1 MSEIID
7 LMLPVEFSSDTKEA
21 HSLSMDLS
29 LVGLD
34 NCLLGMKPAI
44 ASTDLASRQ
53 YMTFPQAGKTMS
65 PFLFRSTSSQ
75 EPARMSSLNPA

>member
-1 MSEIID
+1 
-7 LMLPVEFSSDTKEA
+7 MLPVEFSSDTKEA

-29 LVGLD
+29 LVCLY

-53 YMTFPQAGKTMS
+53 YMTLPQVGKMMP
-65 PFLFRSTSSQ
+65 PFLFHSTSPQ